1 MQTNIWPSSNHFAAF
16 DYAHLAD
23 QADSC
28 RDSLQARLKERRTHG
43 PGNPQNLQAW
53 EWENRVLYSMYLEQ
67 RGLAR
72 EFRRRAERRMGND

>member
-1 MQTNIWPSSNHFAAF
+1 MQTTIWPSSNHFAAF
-16 DYAHLAD
+16 DYARLAD

-28 RDSLQARLKERRTHG
+28 RDSLHARLQERKALG
-43 PGNPQNLQAW
+43 PGSPHNPQAW

-72 EFRRRAERRMGND
+72 EFRRRAERRMANG